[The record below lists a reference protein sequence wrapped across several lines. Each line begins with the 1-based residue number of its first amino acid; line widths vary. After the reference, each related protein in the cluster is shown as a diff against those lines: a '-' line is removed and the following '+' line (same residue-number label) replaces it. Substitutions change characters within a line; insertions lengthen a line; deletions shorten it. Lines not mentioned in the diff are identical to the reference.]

1 MSEAVFKAGRGV
13 PAEPPSR
20 QTQIAHPL
28 DEFYARA
35 RQPMPALEFVDAED
49 LPAPCKQL
57 LVHQNDM
64 TSTLE
69 HFHEAR
75 IHIRPLN
82 RHQTEHTYS
91 REVVLELDG
100 TNTPVEFGAIKI
112 YLPAFPSQAR
122 ERIVEAQAP
131 LGRIL
136 KEFDIAYVSRPK
148 AFLRI
153 ASDRL
158 ISGALRINGTHRLYG
173 RCNRLSDPKGN
184 PLADIVEI
192 LPPINE

>member
-1 MSEAVFKAGRGV
+1 MSEAAVA
-13 PAEPPSR
+13 R
-20 QTQIAHPL
+20 QAQIAHPL

-35 RQPMPALEFVDAED
+35 RQPLPAMEFIDAEEV
-49 LPAPCKQL
+49 PAPFKQL
-57 LVHQNDM
+57 LVHDRDM

-69 HFHEAR
+69 HFHEQR
-75 IHIRPLN
+75 VHVHLL
-82 RHQTEHTYS
+82 HGHYTEHTYS

-112 YLPAFPSQAR
+112 YLPSFPERAR
-122 ERIVEAQAP
+122 ERIVEAHLP

-136 KEFDIAYVSRPK
+136 KEFQIPYVSRPN

-158 ISGALRINGTHRLYG
+158 ISGALQLKGTHRLYG
-173 RCNRLSDPKGN
+173 RCNRLSDPSGN

-192 LPPINE
+192 LPPEK

>member
-1 MSEAVFKAGRGV
+1 MSEAAVA
-13 PAEPPSR
+13 R

-35 RQPMPALEFVDAED
+35 GQPMPAMEFIDAEEV
-49 LPAPCKQL
+49 PAPYKGL
-57 LVHQNDM
+57 LVHESDM

-69 HFHEAR
+69 AFHEQR
-75 IHIRPLN
+75 IHIRLLY

-112 YLPAFPSQAR
+112 YLPVFPERAR
-122 ERIVEAQAP
+122 ERIVEAHSP

-136 KEFDIAYVSRPK
+136 KEFQIPYISRPK
-148 AFLRI
+148 AFLRV
-153 ASDRL
+153 ASDRP
-158 ISGALRINGTHRLYG
+158 ISSALQLRGTHRLYG
-173 RCNRLSDPKGN
+173 RCNRLCDSTGN

-192 LPPINE
+192 LPPKNE

>member
-1 MSEAVFKAGRGV
+1 MSETAVALQF
-13 PAEPPSR
+13 
-20 QTQIAHPL
+20 QIAHPL

-35 RQPMPALEFVDAED
+35 RQP
-49 LPAPCKQL
+49 LPPWQVIDSEEVPEPYKQL
-57 LVHQNDM
+57 LVHESDM

-75 IHIRPLN
+75 VHLRVLS
-82 RHQTEHTYS
+82 RHRDDNAYS

-100 TNTPVEFGAIKI
+100 TNTAVEFGAIKI
-112 YLPAFPSQAR
+112 HLGGFLPAAR
-122 ERIVEAQAP
+122 EGILQERWP

-136 KEFDIAYVSRPK
+136 KEFGIPYLSRPK

-153 ASDRL
+153 ASDRRISAAL
-158 ISGALRINGTHRLYG
+158 RLSGAHRLYG
-173 RCNRLSDPKGN
+173 RRNALSDPQGTA
-184 PLADIVEI
+184 LADIVEI

>member
-1 MSEAVFKAGRGV
+1 MSETVLT
-13 PAEPPSR
+13 S

-35 RQPMPALEFVDAED
+35 RQPMPALQLIDAEEIP
-49 LPAPCKQL
+49 LPYKHL
-57 LVHQNDM
+57 LVHENDM

-69 HFHEAR
+69 HFHEDR
-75 IHIRPLN
+75 IHLRVLN
-82 RHQTEHTYS
+82 RQQRDDAYS
-91 REVVLELDG
+91 REVVLELDE

-112 YLPAFPSQAR
+112 HLASFPQMAR
-122 ERIVEAQAP
+122 DRILEAHWP
-131 LGRIL
+131 LGRVL
-136 KEFDIAYVSRPK
+136 KEFGIPYISRPK

-158 ISGALRINGTHRLYG
+158 ISGALKLSGTHRLYG

-184 PLADIVEI
+184 PLAEIVEI
-192 LPPINE
+192 LPPTNE